1 MVGIDI
7 EYCVPC
13 GLAGTAVTTRR
24 VLVDRLGGYDEVEG
38 VRVEPTHEMVF
49 GVRVGGDR
57 IWTVDPTDRVDP
69 MEAVA
74 AVRTW
79 LRS

>member
-1 MVGIDI
+1 MVRVDI
-7 EYCVPC
+7 EYCAPC
-13 GLAGTAVTTRR
+13 RLAGTAVTTRR
-24 VLVDRLGGYDEVEG
+24 VLADRLRGYDEIEG
-38 VRVEPTHEMVF
+38 VRVEPTQEEVF
-49 GVRVGGDR
+49 GVTVGGDR
-57 IWTVDPTDRVDP
+57 IWAVDPTDRVDP

>member
-1 MVGIDI
+1 MVSVDI
-7 EYCVPC
+7 EYCAPC

-24 VLVDRLGGYDEVEG
+24 VLADRLRGYDEIEG

-49 GVRVGGDR
+49 GVRIGSDR
-57 IWTVDPTDRVDP
+57 IWTVDPADRIDP